1 MDEEESRKVTEEK
14 GDGSYAIGYGKQFIP
29 VIPVIP
35 DERRYAM
42 LNETDQQV
50 VRPLKHED
58 DKIVILTS
66 VRMNPPTPGHMR
78 VIEEL
83 INQAIIKGTTKVY
96 VILSKTNDNKDDPIP
111 CPEKINVLDE
121 PLSSMDSMISSLKQ
135 KMIRDRIGKQENLE
149 DINKIEQMNVIVRCV
164 SADEPTPFHTIQ
176 NIINSHQPISEVDL
190 VAVYGKDRADT
201 VKNIKQQWQH
211 KVRSIDS
218 VILERENMEEYKEKA
233 KDPEELDKLDMDNDV
248 PQSAMSAGFV
258 RAIVENKRF
267 DKFQQLYAH
276 WLNPEKIYRLYGLI
290 EEGLT
295 LPTKAEAERLKRLK
309 REKTKMEAKM
319 EAPDSNSKKSK
330 TKKKGGKRKSSKK
343 KKSKRKSK
351 RKNTK
356 KRDKKNAFPYK
367 ASLK

>member
-14 GDGSYAIGYGKQFIP
+14 GDGTYAIGYSDQIIIP
-29 VIPVIP
+29 H
-35 DERRYAM
+35 ERQYAT
-42 LNETDQQV
+42 LDETDQEV

-58 DKIVILTS
+58 DKIVIFTS

-121 PLSSMDSMISSLKQ
+121 SLSSMDSMISSLKQ
-135 KMIRDRIGKQENLE
+135 KMIQDRIEKQENLE

-201 VKNIKQQWQH
+201 PERIKQQWQQ

-233 KDPEELDKLDMDNDV
+233 KDPEELDKLDMVNDV
-248 PQSAMSAGFV
+248 PQSAMSASFV

-267 DKFQQLYAH
+267 DKFQQLYAP
-276 WLNPEKIYRLYGLI
+276 WLNPEKIHRLYGLI

-295 LPTKAEAERLKRLK
+295 LPTKAEAERLKSEK
-309 REKTKMEAKM
+309 RKKAKM
-319 EAPDSNSKKSK
+319 EATESNSKKSK

-343 KKSKRKSK
+343 KKTK

-356 KRDKKNAFPYK
+356 KRYKKNK
-367 ASLK
+367 KTRSSIKNH